1 MPIIATSNC
10 WPPAATS
17 RVVTWRRV
25 PSSSTVYLTLM
36 PVSCVKSFGVRSA
49 MSFICGLST
58 IATLISPPLPD
69 AGEPPDPESSPPPH
83 PTTTAART
91 ASRVGAHRMRLLPL
105 IVLLLRLHAEVGSSA
120 HTRSQLIAV
129 GSLGCQALNAENR
142 APCQACSLR

>member
-36 PVSCVKSFGVRSA
+36 PVSLVKSFGVRSA

-69 AGEPPDPESSPPPH
+69 AGEPPELESSPPPH
-83 PTTTAART
+83 PTTTVART
-91 ASRVGAHRMRLLPL
+91 ASRVGAHHRRLVDL
-105 IVLLLRLHAEVGSSA
+105 IVILLRLVPPRSRPAPRSPRTYSVGLCWLSRPNQ
-120 HTRSQLIAV
+120 H
-129 GSLGCQALNAENR
+129 NR
-142 APCQACSLR
+142 P